1 MSTLATVLLAWAA
14 VYAYLCAYHVTLY
27 WRRRSEREY
36 LAFGLLTGG
45 FAIIAVSN
53 ALHVDATSFAESSFA
68 LRIGSVGLSVA
79 AAFYVDFAGE
89 LTGRRSN
96 LRGFAYAWAVVGL
109 ALEVAGLG
117 IDTAPESPTWRWG
130 GLHAP
135 SPRTTIFGQIH
146 VAVLWATTSIATY
159 PLVRQLRAP
168 ALLSELSPAPARLLV
183 LSALVGIVAAL
194 HDLAIRLGV
203 LRAPTLLDHAGILF
217 VFAMSYALL
226 DRFVRASEELRGKTA
241 ELAQAYEELRQTQER
256 LVRKEQL
263 AAVGE
268 LSAVIAHEVR
278 NPLAVIKNSVSGL
291 RRRVVSDADR
301 ATLLDILDEETD
313 RLNRL
318 VHDLLAYAQP
328 VVPKG
333 RELVVRD
340 LTRRVLDRALSG
352 IAHAE
357 LVHIEWHLDGPE
369 TVHGDP
375 ELLRHALVNVVENA
389 LQAMPSGGTLTVRS
403 EAADL
408 DGKSALALS
417 FADTGEGMD
426 TIVRAKARNPFFT
439 TRPSG
444 TGLGLAIVDRVVRN
458 HGGRVEIDS
467 KHGAGTTIR
476 LVLPRERTSLV
487 PIPVGESGEG
497 RLSAIREVSS

>member
-53 ALHVDATSFAESSFA
+53 ALHVDATTFAESSFA

-89 LTGRRSN
+89 LTGRRSK

-135 SPRTTIFGQIH
+135 SPRTTIFGQVH

-183 LSALVGIVAAL
+183 ASALVGIVAAL

-403 EAADL
+403 EVADL
-408 DGKSALALS
+408 DGKAAVALS

>member
-1 MSTLATVLLAWAA
+1 MTAA
-14 VYAYLCAYHVTLY
+14 
-27 WRRRSEREY
+27 
-36 LAFGLLTGG
+36 
-45 FAIIAVSN
+45 
-53 ALHVDATSFAESSFA
+53 
-68 LRIGSVGLSVA
+68 
-79 AAFYVDFAGE
+79 
-89 LTGRRSN
+89 
-96 LRGFAYAWAVVGL
+96 
-109 ALEVAGLG
+109 
-117 IDTAPESPTWRWG
+117 
-130 GLHAP
+130 
-135 SPRTTIFGQIH
+135 
-146 VAVLWATTSIATY
+146 
-159 PLVRQLRAP
+159 
-168 ALLSELSPAPARLLV
+168 
-183 LSALVGIVAAL
+183 
-194 HDLAIRLGV
+194 
-203 LRAPTLLDHAGILF
+203 
-217 VFAMSYALL
+217 
-226 DRFVRASEELRGKTA
+226 
-241 ELAQAYEELRQTQER
+241 QER
-256 LVRKEQL
+256 TE
-263 AAVGE
+263 
-268 LSAVIAHEVR
+268 
-278 NPLAVIKNSVSGL
+278 
-291 RRRVVSDADR
+291 R
-301 ATLLDILDEETD
+301 A
-313 RLNRL
+313 
-318 VHDLLAYAQP
+318 Q
-328 VVPKG
+328 
-333 RELVVRD
+333 
-340 LTRRVLDRALSG
+340 LSG

-408 DGKSALALS
+408 DGKSAVALS